1 MKRAFSESGLG
12 QVVSVPFKKRS
23 FADKVS
29 ILQMQLGAAEKTM
42 GEPEREMRSTTASS
56 DAQIVMTDD
65 DEIHGADM
73 QSTGGPAV

>member
-12 QVVSVPFKKRS
+12 QAVSVPFKKRS

-29 ILQMQLGAAEKTM
+29 ILQMQLGTAEKTR
-42 GEPEREMRSTTASS
+42 GEPEREMRSTTESS